1 MYGRAVA
8 MLRSCLVPFGSVVAV
23 HSTDIQRGH
32 EHGGDAYDEKASAN
46 DTPLETFEY
55 EWAVG
60 FIT

>member
-1 MYGRAVA
+1 

-23 HSTDIQRGH
+23 HRTDIQRGH